1 MSNRVEIHLDKYDII
16 EVCENLKCDKECIP
30 IKLGQDS
37 TVFGTSIFYEDLF
50 EKLDKKLHKET
61 YSDLEDKLFTAN
73 DNLDSANDTIET
85 LREQAVGE

>member
-16 EVCENLKCDKECIP
+16 EVCDNLKCDKECIP

-37 TVFGTSIFYEDLF
+37 TIFGTSIFYEDLF

-61 YSDLEDKLFTAN
+61 YSDLEDKVFILEDDLEVAN
-73 DNLDSANDTIET
+73 EALAT
-85 LREQAVGE
+85 LREIARGE

>member
-1 MSNRVEIHLDKYDII
+1 MSNRVEVHLDKYDII
-16 EVCENLKCDKECIP
+16 EVCDNLKCDKECIP

-37 TVFGTSIFYEDLF
+37 TIFGTSIFYEDLF

-73 DNLDSANDTIET
+73 DNLDSANDTIEI

>member
-16 EVCENLKCDKECIP
+16 EVCDNLKCDKECIP

-37 TVFGTSIFYEDLF
+37 TIFGTSIFYEDLF

-73 DNLDSANDTIET
+73 DNLDSANDTIEI